1 MHYLIITTSIQ
12 NRFGIQHSEK
22 RKEEY
27 LSAIT
32 ESLSHLPHEIYPIIV
47 ENNNITES
55 YLDHF
60 MHNGEHVPVYYTMN
74 NHRNLKSKGMIEL
87 VDVKEVIQ
95 HYGIKDNDM
104 VIKLTGRYTV
114 KSPTFFKNV
123 LDHPEYSAFA
133 KFYNVCTKQY
143 LTDDS
148 ILGLYAVRA
157 SLLRYWSHLTMNY
170 HPSAEVAFAHHI
182 RLHTQAICEI
192 KELDLE
198 CIFADD
204 GVVLHV

>member
-12 NRFGIQHSEK
+12 NRFGINDTER
-22 RKEEY
+22 RKQEY
-27 LSAIT
+27 MSAIT
-32 ESLSHLPHEIYPIIV
+32 ESLSHLPNEIQPIIV
-47 ENNNITES
+47 ENSMTES

-60 MHNGEHVPVYYTMN
+60 MHNGELIPVYYTMN

-87 VDVKEVIQ
+87 LDIKEVIQ

-114 KSPTFFKNV
+114 KSPTFFRNV
-123 LDHPEYSAFA
+123 LDSEHSAFV
-133 KFYNVCTKQY
+133 KFYNVYTKEY
-143 LTDDS
+143 LPHDS
-148 ILGLYAVRA
+148 TLGLYAVRA

-182 RLHTQAICEI
+182 RLHTQNICEI
-192 KELDLE
+192 EQLDLD
-198 CIFADD
+198 CIFAND
-204 GVVLHV
+204 GVVLRV